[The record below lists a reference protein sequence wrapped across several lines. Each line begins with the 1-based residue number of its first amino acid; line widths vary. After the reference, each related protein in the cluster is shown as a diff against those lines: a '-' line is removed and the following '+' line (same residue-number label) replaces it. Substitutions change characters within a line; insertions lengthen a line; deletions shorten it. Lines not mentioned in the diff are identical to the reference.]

1 LIDLVLRRPRGTALV
16 FTALLGLAVVSFF
29 RIPIEGTPDTTL
41 PSLTVSTTW
50 AGADPE
56 AVCEQV
62 SRPIEEAARQVQGV
76 EEVSS
81 TSGLGSSTVTVSFAK
96 GTDMDVVA
104 MELTERISMIRR
116 DLPSTIRPSQVT
128 QSVPREMESEGF
140 LVYSLTG
147 AERPVLKQISEDI
160 VVPALE
166 RVDGVSS
173 VIVEGLGSEEIVIN
187 IDLEA
192 LRAYDL
198 TLAHV
203 AFAIRAGVVDRNV
216 GVVSDSS
223 GIEAVLRVSSVPG
236 VPAGIESVPLAYR
249 GGRFVTVGDISHDI
263 SVSYSDQTGAI
274 FRYNGLDQVSLQ
286 IDRSP
291 GSNAVATARRV
302 AGTIGRIERN
312 LPQGVML
319 DLTEDGTEGIV
330 KDLNALSWR
339 ALLSIVLITLVLLV
353 LNPSPMTTPLVLSSI
368 LFSAAL
374 AVTAV
379 FLAGY
384 TINVL
389 TLSALAIAFGL
400 LVDGAVVVLEGI
412 AYRRRQGMSPL
423 EAAGVGAREV
433 AVPILGGILTTLVAL
448 VPLLASEGVLRLYYK
463 PFAFTVA
470 ATLMA
475 SYAVCLTLVPSIA
488 GRRGKS
494 DWYKERL
501 WDRTL
506 ARWVSMLHHRPWII
520 LSVTILLVAGSIYV
534 LVAKVEHGQTWN
546 FGGWQR
552 NSIYANIRFPPGTP
566 QEIVD
571 GVARQFEVILA
582 RREGVMASRTYVWGE
597 SAYIFSEFDDEALA
611 SGFALQV
618 EAEAMAFA
626 TTIGGTSSV
635 WVGGISPDGYWKNST
650 SAGMMQTI
658 ELRGFDYQGLKN
670 VAVNLAALLS
680 SHPRIEG
687 VDINFSRREMNR
699 EQLAVVFDRQELA
712 DLGLNPVQLLQAFSY
727 NFAGGYGGQVRV
739 SDTSLDL
746 SFRLEGRENPELSD
760 VLDSGIQTRDGTIRL
775 GDVVTID
782 TLSVQGSINR
792 ENGEYVRTIAY
803 SFMGAERMAARF
815 RSTLLQSLSL
825 PSGYRVYEETNWI
838 PEWLRREE
846 GADMNVLV
854 ALAILAVFAVTA
866 IVFESFTAPLW
877 VLAVVPMALVG
888 VVAGFWAFGRVFSP
902 EAYVGSVFLVGIAV
916 NNSILLVDSYVKKEK
931 EGIPVRTAIDLVVQ
945 ERLRPVLQTTATTVL
960 GLLPLVLWPISGQ
973 DLWGTLSFTVVC
985 GMVVSTPLVLVA
997 LPALIQVTSRRRRN
1011 EKV

>member
-41 PSLTVSTTW
+41 PSLSVSTTW

-62 SRPIEEAARQVQGV
+62 SRPIEEAARQVRGV

-81 TSGLGSSTVTVSFAK
+81 TSGLSISTVTVSFAK
-96 GTDMDVVA
+96 GTDMDVAA

-116 DLPSTIRPSQVT
+116 DLPATVRPSQIT

-192 LRAYDL
+192 LRAYDI

-203 AFAIRAGVVDRNV
+203 AYAIRAGIVDRNV
-216 GVVSDSS
+216 GVVTDSS

-236 VPAGIESVPLAYR
+236 APGEIEAVPLAYR
-249 GGRFVTVGDISHDI
+249 GGRFVTIGDISHGI

-286 IDRSP
+286 VDRSP

-302 AGTIGRIERN
+302 AGAIERIERS
-312 LPQGVML
+312 LPRGVML

-330 KDLNALSWR
+330 KDLNSLSWR
-339 ALLSIVLITLVLLV
+339 ALLSIVLITLVLLA

-412 AYRRRQGMSPL
+412 AYRRRQGFSPM
-423 EAAGVGAREV
+423 EAAGKGAREV

-448 VPLLASEGVLRLYYK
+448 VPLLASQGVLKLYYK

-475 SYAVCLTLVPSIA
+475 SYVVCLTLVPSIA
-488 GRRGKS
+488 GHRGKS

-506 ARWVSMLHHRPWII
+506 ARWVSLLHHRPWIV
-520 LSVTILLVAGSIYV
+520 LSATILLVAGSVFV
-534 LVAKVEHGQTWN
+534 LVTKVEHGETWN
-546 FGGWQR
+546 FGGWER
-552 NSIYANIRFPPGTP
+552 NSVYASIRFPPGTP

-582 RREGVMASRTYVWGE
+582 RRDGIRASRTYVWGE
-597 SAYIFSEFDDEALA
+597 STYIYTEFDDEALE

-626 TTIGGTSSV
+626 TTVGGTSSV

-658 ELRGFDYQGLKN
+658 ELRGYDYQGLKN
-670 VAVNLAALLS
+670 IATNLAAMLS
-680 SHPRIEG
+680 SHPRIQG

-712 DLGLNPVQLLQAFSY
+712 DLGLNPVQLIQAFSY

-739 SDTSLDL
+739 ADASLDL

-775 GDVVTID
+775 GDVVSID
-782 TLSVQGSINR
+782 TLSVQGSIKR

-838 PEWLRREE
+838 PEWLRKEE
-846 GADMNVLV
+846 GADMNLLV